1 METMIR
7 FLEEVLA
14 FLVPIISSTKEMSV
28 IVPSCVFS
36 IIGFIALYKK
46 GPWLGVPLS
55 LSGTLMIL
63 MGTLARLRNYLF
75 LTLLS
80 RFGAS
85 E

>member
-14 FLVPIISSTKEMSV
+14 FLVPVITSTKEMSV
-28 IVPSCVFS
+28 IVASCGFS

-63 MGTLARLRNYLF
+63 MGTLARLQNYL
-75 LTLLS
+75 S
-80 RFGAS
+80 DSS